1 MMTLLQMSVQGG
13 LIIVITAIVR
23 VTAQN
28 KLPKEG
34 ILGLWAVALAR
45 LLIPLSFSTKWS
57 IYGILG
63 SLLDS
68 SSAYS
73 NATRY
78 KAAVALDE
86 MLPQL
91 LAGANMEKLAWC
103 APSAIAMV
111 WFSIM
116 VVLFSVFAVLILK
129 TYRELRFAIPLE
141 ENAALTEWR
150 SSHKLVR
157 PLRILQSE
165 RVTSPLAIGIFRP
178 RIILPKTMGEGN
190 SPILNYVLTHE
201 FFHIRRFDMVWKLF
215 AICAACIHWMNPLV
229 WMMLALL
236 NRDLELACD
245 ELVLR
250 HLGGGIKEK
259 KAYAYSLIQMA
270 ETRSKD
276 SPIGNY
282 FSRNA
287 AEERIISIMKYK
299 KASALAVAAAVLLVL
314 GVTTTFAASGDSNAG
329 ESTQTAHE
337 EEMLTSGGTIIYAN
351 RNDAAYDGYVRAM
364 IGHTEFYSETLNC
377 VDGTAPAHEER
388 NAQMAVYTNAG
399 GTWDLKAGQTVT
411 LCLHVERV
419 LGEGNGW
426 SLYVGYLKDG
436 VYEVASMP
444 RIASGITTLALSIPE
459 DGRYA
464 FFIVNV
470 SAGSIHIN
478 RCTVTV

>member
-111 WFSIM
+111 WFSVM

-178 RIILPKTMGEGN
+178 R
-190 SPILNYVLTHE
+190 
-201 FFHIRRFDMVWKLF
+201 
-215 AICAACIHWMNPLV
+215 
-229 WMMLALL
+229 
-236 NRDLELACD
+236 
-245 ELVLR
+245 
-250 HLGGGIKEK
+250 
-259 KAYAYSLIQMA
+259 
-270 ETRSKD
+270 
-276 SPIGNY
+276 
-282 FSRNA
+282 
-287 AEERIISIMKYK
+287 
-299 KASALAVAAAVLLVL
+299 
-314 GVTTTFAASGDSNAG
+314 
-329 ESTQTAHE
+329 
-337 EEMLTSGGTIIYAN
+337 
-351 RNDAAYDGYVRAM
+351 
-364 IGHTEFYSETLNC
+364 
-377 VDGTAPAHEER
+377 
-388 NAQMAVYTNAG
+388 
-399 GTWDLKAGQTVT
+399 
-411 LCLHVERV
+411 
-419 LGEGNGW
+419 
-426 SLYVGYLKDG
+426 
-436 VYEVASMP
+436 
-444 RIASGITTLALSIPE
+444 
-459 DGRYA
+459 
-464 FFIVNV
+464 
-470 SAGSIHIN
+470 
-478 RCTVTV
+478 